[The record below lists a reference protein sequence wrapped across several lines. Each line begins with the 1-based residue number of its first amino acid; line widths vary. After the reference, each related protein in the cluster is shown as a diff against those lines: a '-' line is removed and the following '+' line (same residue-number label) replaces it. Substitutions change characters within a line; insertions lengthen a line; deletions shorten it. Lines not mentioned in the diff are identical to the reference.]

1 MRALVAALAALLF
14 LPTPARA
21 QDSASVGAVMGSV
34 LRVCGAQV
42 TQGGLLVN
50 KSQRCLTT
58 ILLPLC
64 CVVVTPVHAA
74 DTADRQYALTDHGS
88 LQLQVPTL

>member
-34 LRVCGAQV
+34 LRVCRAQV
-42 TQGGLLVN
+42 T
-50 KSQRCLTT
+50 
-58 ILLPLC
+58 
-64 CVVVTPVHAA
+64 
-74 DTADRQYALTDHGS
+74 
-88 LQLQVPTL
+88 